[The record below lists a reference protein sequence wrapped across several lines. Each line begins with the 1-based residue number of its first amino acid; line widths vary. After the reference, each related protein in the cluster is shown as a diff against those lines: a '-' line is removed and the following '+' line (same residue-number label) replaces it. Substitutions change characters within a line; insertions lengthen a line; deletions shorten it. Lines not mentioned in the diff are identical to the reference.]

1 MASSSSQRKNEVF
14 LSFRG
19 EDTRKGFTSH
29 LAAALDQKQIQFFI
43 DDEELKKG
51 HEISPALAN
60 AIETS
65 DISIIIFSKDYASSK
80 WCLSELVK
88 ILDCKKMNGQIV
100 IPVFYH
106 VDPSDVRKQSGSF
119 GEAFVEYEKN
129 FPHKVQKWRDAL
141 TEASSLSGYDAT
153 ESRPEAELVKEI
165 AADISKKLEDM
176 SDSTDLDGF
185 VGLNSRI
192 EEVKSLLCLESRD
205 VRIVGI
211 WGMGG
216 IGKTTIASAVFHQIS
231 RHFQGKCFMA
241 NVREESNKMGA
252 IHVRDEVISQV
263 LGDKNLKI
271 GTLVIHQNIRKRL
284 RQVKMLIVLDAV
296 HDGFT
301 QLESLAGELD
311 KFTTG
316 SRIIITTRDKQV
328 LDKCGVNYVYEV
340 EGLEHNKAFELFYRK
355 AFRQNNYPPDFLGLS
370 LEVVHYARNN
380 PLALEVLGSSLYQ
393 KSKQQWEDRLHNL
406 RLISEPN
413 IYKVLKISYDELN
426 SKEKEMFLDIACFFK
441 GEDLDLVTRIQ
452 DNPISVRHGLNNLV
466 GKSLIKISRW
476 NWANRLQMH
485 DLLQEMGQTIVCQ
498 ESVKEPGKRSRLWD
512 HIDVSRVLK
521 KNKGTDNVEGIFLDL
536 SKINDLHLSSQ
547 AFAKMSNLRLLKFYM
562 PEHDGVPV
570 TSSKVH
576 LNRGLEYLPDELRYF
591 HWHEYPLKTLPFDF
605 DPENLIELSLPYSKV
620 EQIWEGKRLSRF
632 RELRLC
638 YCDKL
643 QSIPELPLSLKW
655 LDASNCDRLQTF
667 PEISSYLEE
676 VDASVLERLSKHY
689 RRLHDYSRY
698 SPRDSSIEFWFNNCL
713 KLNEKAK
720 NNNLTDTQLRI
731 RHMAIA
737 SLRLPYE
744 LEVLEPCKLR
754 GSAIIMPGSKIPEW
768 FSNQSSGS
776 EITLQ
781 LPHHCCQNLIGFA
794 VSFVLVPHETKWDGF
809 NIGGRCD
816 FEMNTLSGRKHV
828 RGCLF
833 MNNYNEFTSYSDHV
847 VVGFNVCGVH
857 FGFPDDNHHTTVSFQ
872 FDSFVYVVKHCGVC
886 PVYAKPNDTKPNTFT
901 LNFASQISK
910 LDDMASTSR
919 TSDEEELVPCP
930 KGI

>member
-1 MASSSSQRKNEVF
+1 MASSSSQRKYEVF

-51 HEISPALAN
+51 DEISPALAN

-153 ESRPEAELVKEI
+153 ESRTEAELVKEI

-176 SDSTDLDGF
+176 SDSTDLD
-185 VGLNSRI
+185 
-192 EEVKSLLCLESRD
+192 
-205 VRIVGI
+205 GI

-252 IHVRDEVISQV
+252 IHIRDEVISQV

-284 RQVKMLIVLDAV
+284 RQVKMLIVLDV
-296 HDGFT
+296 
-301 QLESLAGELD
+301 LAGELD

-316 SRIIITTRDKQV
+316 SRIVITARDKQV
-328 LDKCGVNYVYEV
+328 LDKCGVNYVYEA
-340 EGLEHNKAFELFYRK
+340 EGLEHNKALELFYRK
-355 AFRQNNYPPDFLGLS
+355 AFRQNNCPPDFLGLS

-406 RLISEPN
+406 RLISEPK

-452 DNPISVRHGLNNLV
+452 DNPISVR
-466 GKSLIKISRW
+466 
-476 NWANRLQMH
+476 Q
-485 DLLQEMGQTIVCQ
+485 
-498 ESVKEPGKRSRLWD
+498 P
-512 HIDVSRVLK
+512 
-521 KNKGTDNVEGIFLDL
+521 
-536 SKINDLHLSSQ
+536 
-547 AFAKMSNLRLLKFYM
+547 
-562 PEHDGVPV
+562 
-570 TSSKVH
+570 
-576 LNRGLEYLPDELRYF
+576 
-591 HWHEYPLKTLPFDF
+591 
-605 DPENLIELSLPYSKV
+605 
-620 EQIWEGKRLSRF
+620 
-632 RELRLC
+632 
-638 YCDKL
+638 
-643 QSIPELPLSLKW
+643 
-655 LDASNCDRLQTF
+655 
-667 PEISSYLEE
+667 
-676 VDASVLERLSKHY
+676 
-689 RRLHDYSRY
+689 
-698 SPRDSSIEFWFNNCL
+698 
-713 KLNEKAK
+713 AK
-720 NNNLTDTQLRI
+720 N
-731 RHMAIA
+731 A
-737 SLRLPYE
+737 
-744 LEVLEPCKLR
+744 
-754 GSAIIMPGSKIPEW
+754 
-768 FSNQSSGS
+768 
-776 EITLQ
+776 
-781 LPHHCCQNLIGFA
+781 
-794 VSFVLVPHETKWDGF
+794 
-809 NIGGRCD
+809 
-816 FEMNTLSGRKHV
+816 
-828 RGCLF
+828 
-833 MNNYNEFTSYSDHV
+833 
-847 VVGFNVCGVH
+847 
-857 FGFPDDNHHTTVSFQ
+857 
-872 FDSFVYVVKHCGVC
+872 
-886 PVYAKPNDTKPNTFT
+886 
-901 LNFASQISK
+901 
-910 LDDMASTSR
+910 
-919 TSDEEELVPCP
+919 
-930 KGI
+930 